1 MSENKFKD
9 VVDGLVKAIDD
20 TWTNTLEKSII
31 GKSFEIKLPIKKIDE
46 VNVFVYF
53 TIHRITDGC
62 YIKIRIVSSN
72 IITQQSYYSK
82 NFKHDTS
89 TGNELYSFFSD
100 LENLKLDYYGNLSTK
115 RDNVL
120 INVLSCFNGL
130 IIEGVE
136 FDDIND
142 KKCCVCSNLTLTYT
156 KCNHRY
162 CYRCRSKNIEI
173 TKKDLCPMC
182 RTDLKYRNYD
192 GCDCEDD
199 DDDDED
205 DEDYEDEEENE
216 DEDDDEEICSGCGC
230 VHCNE
235 EEYEDM
241 DEDEDSDENSDDE
254 DSDDDENKNKD
265 N

>member
-1 MSENKFKD
+1 MSENKFKN
-9 VVDGLVKAIDD
+9 VVDGLLKAIDD

-31 GKSFEIKLPIKKIDE
+31 GESFEIKLPIKKIDE

-53 TIHRITDGC
+53 KIQRITDGC

-115 RDNVL
+115 KDNVL

-182 RTDLKYRNYD
+182 RTDLKHLNYD

-199 DDDDED
+199 DDD